1 MYGSVKAPVLK
12 MLDPIPNQGL
22 RLSTDTSP
30 ISSLYAEAKELF
42 LEKRGFALEF
52 MYSLRVRAVPLHPAH
67 DSIVEIQFQRSSQ
80 NKPPSFIPPFAL
92 RNTTSAELF
101 GLDFKPP

>member
-22 RLSTDTSP
+22 RLATGTSP

-67 DSIVEIQFQRSSQ
+67 DSIVFQRSSQ
-80 NKPPSFIPPFAL
+80 NKPPSFIPPFAS